1 MKMSIDLLKQSPA
14 DSKLSDENVT
24 KRINLI
30 EKSIDRISHQVDDVL
45 GYVRNSPLNLENI
58 SLREL
63 VQNSIDKVNVPNDV
77 KIELPKNN
85 VNIDCDILKID
96 AVFINLIINS
106 IQAMHDGGKIEIKIS
121 NKDNLAVLEFID
133 SGDGI
138 PDENISKVFEP
149 LFTTKQKGTGLGL
162 ASCKNIVE
170 QHQGE
175 ISVENNPTT
184 FTIILP
190 KIHTVSQV
198 KSQSK

>member
-85 VNIDCDILKID
+85 VNIDCDLVKID

-175 ISVENNPTT
+175 ISVTNNPAT
-184 FTIILP
+184 FTVILP
-190 KIHTVSQV
+190 KLLSVQNT
-198 KSQSK
+198 KL

>member
-184 FTIILP
+184 FTIILS